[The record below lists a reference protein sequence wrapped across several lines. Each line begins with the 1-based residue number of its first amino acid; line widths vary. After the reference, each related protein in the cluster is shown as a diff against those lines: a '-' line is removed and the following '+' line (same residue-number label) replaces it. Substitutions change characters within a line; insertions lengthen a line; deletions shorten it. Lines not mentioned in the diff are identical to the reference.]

1 MVLFSEEPIIAL
13 QTALPPWLLPVFDVI
28 TDAGRREIL
37 FGLAVLIYWLWDK
50 RIGFFLASTLLVSA
64 AVNGALKAAFGMP
77 RPSTDLW
84 KTGAGGNGFP
94 SGHAQQTTSF
104 WSAAAMHLHG
114 VWIPL
119 AFVAVGLVSFS
130 RVYLGV
136 HFIGDVL
143 GGIAFGIIVA
153 AGTFIAAKTRWWADQ
168 SFRDRIVLAIGLPT
182 AAQAILFMGFRDV
195 STMLGLLT
203 GFAFGYVL
211 EGRWVRLA
219 RPADRRALAVRVLG
233 GGTVLLGLDVVRDRL
248 LSGVW
253 EYGFLALAGL
263 IAGFVL
269 PWMFVQVEARVSR
282 RTTTPA
288 PQ

>member
-1 MVLFSEEPIIAL
+1 
-13 QTALPPWLLPVFDVI
+13 
-28 TDAGRREIL
+28 
-37 FGLAVLIYWLWDK
+37 
-50 RIGFFLASTLLVSA
+50 
-64 AVNGALKAAFGMP
+64 
-77 RPSTDLW
+77 
-84 KTGAGGNGFP
+84 
-94 SGHAQQTTSF
+94 
-104 WSAAAMHLHG
+104 
-114 VWIPL
+114 
-119 AFVAVGLVSFS
+119 
-130 RVYLGV
+130 
-136 HFIGDVL
+136 
-143 GGIAFGIIVA
+143 
-153 AGTFIAAKTRWWADQ
+153 
-168 SFRDRIVLAIGLPT
+168 
-182 AAQAILFMGFRDV
+182 
-195 STMLGLLT
+195 MLGLLT